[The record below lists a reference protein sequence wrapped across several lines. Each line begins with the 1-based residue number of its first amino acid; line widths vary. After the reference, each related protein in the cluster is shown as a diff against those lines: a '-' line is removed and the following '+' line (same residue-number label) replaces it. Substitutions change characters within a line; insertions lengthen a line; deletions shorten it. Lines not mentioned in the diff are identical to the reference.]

1 MGGYELFVL
10 TQNISKDKVNLSNKK
25 GVYIVVRLVG
35 VDLPRNK
42 RIKYALTSIYGIGL
56 SRAEEILQK
65 AGLSEVDKKDLRT
78 EDLSDQ
84 DISNLRKVLE
94 EEYQLEGD
102 LRRLKALN
110 LKRLMEIGSVKGR
123 RHRVGL
129 PVRGQRTRTNAR
141 TRRGTKKTV
150 AGKKK

>member
-1 MGGYELFVL
+1 
-10 TQNISKDKVNLSNKK
+10 
-25 GVYIVVRLVG
+25 VVRLVG
-35 VDLPRNK
+35 IDLPK
-42 RIKYALTSIYGIGL
+42 DKHIKYALTSIYGIGL
-56 SRAEEILQK
+56 SRSEKILQK
-65 AGLSEVDKKDLRT
+65 AGLNQVKEKKLRV
-78 EDLSDQ
+78 EDLSD
-84 DISNLRKVLE
+84 IEMSNLRKILE
-94 EEYQLEGD
+94 EDYQLEGD

-110 LKRLMEIGSVKGR
+110 LKRLMEIGSIKGR

>member
-1 MGGYELFVL
+1 M
-10 TQNISKDKVNLSNKK
+10 
-25 GVYIVVRLVG
+25 VRLVG

-42 RIKYALTSIYGIGL
+42 RIKYALTSIYGIGIAK
-56 SRAEEILQK
+56 SEEILQK
-65 AGLSEVDKKDLRT
+65 AGLGEAEEKGIRTDDLT
-78 EDLSDQ
+78 DS
-84 DISNLRKVLE
+84 DISNLRKILE
-94 EEYQLEGD
+94 EDYQLEGD

-110 LKRLMEIGSVKGR
+110 LKRLIEIGSVQGR

-141 TRRGTKKTV
+141 TRRGSKKTV

>member
-1 MGGYELFVL
+1 M
-10 TQNISKDKVNLSNKK
+10 
-25 GVYIVVRLVG
+25 VRLVG

-42 RIKYALTSIYGIGL
+42 RIKYALTAIYGIGIAR
-56 SRAEEILQK
+56 SEEILEK
-65 AGLSEVDKKDLRT
+65 AGLNDAEEKGLRT
-78 EDLSDQ
+78 EDLSDT
-84 DISNLRKVLE
+84 DISNLRKILE

-110 LKRLMEIGSVKGR
+110 LKRLMEIGSIKGR

-141 TRRGTKKTV
+141 TRRGSKKTV

>member
-1 MGGYELFVL
+1 M
-10 TQNISKDKVNLSNKK
+10 
-25 GVYIVVRLVG
+25 VRLVG

-42 RIKYALTSIYGIGL
+42 RIKYALTSIYGIGI
-56 SRAEEILQK
+56 SRAEEILTK
-65 AGLSEVDKKDLRT
+65 AGLNNADEKKLRT
-78 EDLSDQ
+78 EDLSDL

-94 EEYQLEGD
+94 NEYQLEGD

-110 LKRLMEIGSVKGR
+110 LKRLIEIGSVKGR

>member
-1 MGGYELFVL
+1 M
-10 TQNISKDKVNLSNKK
+10 
-25 GVYIVVRLVG
+25 VRLVG

-42 RIKYALTSIYGIGL
+42 HIKYALTSIYGIGIA
-56 SRAEEILQK
+56 RAEEIIKK
-65 AGLSEVDKKDLRT
+65 ADLSQAEEKGLRT
-78 EDLSDQ
+78 QDLSDIE
-84 DISNLRKVLE
+84 ISNLRKILE

-110 LKRLMEIGSVKGR
+110 LKRLMEIGSVTGR

>member
-1 MGGYELFVL
+1 M
-10 TQNISKDKVNLSNKK
+10 
-25 GVYIVVRLVG
+25 VRLAG

-42 RIKYALTSIYGIGL
+42 NIKYALTSNYGVGVD
-56 SRAEEILQK
+56 RAEEILKK
-65 AGLSEVDKKDLRT
+65 AKLNQGHEKKVRTQDLN
-78 EDLSDQ
+78 DLE
-84 DISNLRKVLE
+84 ISSLRKILE
-94 EEYQLEGD
+94 EDYQLEGD
-102 LRRLKALN
+102 LRRLKALS
-110 LKRLMEIGSVKGR
+110 LKRLMEIGSIKGR

>member
-1 MGGYELFVL
+1 M
-10 TQNISKDKVNLSNKK
+10 
-25 GVYIVVRLVG
+25 VRLVG

-42 RIKYALTSIYGIGL
+42 RIKYALTSIYGIGI
-56 SRAEEILQK
+56 SRAEEILEK
-65 AGLSEVDKKDLRT
+65 AGLGYADEKGLRT
-78 EDLSDQ
+78 EDLSDI
-84 DISNLRKVLE
+84 DISNLRKILE
-94 EEYQLEGD
+94 DEYQLEGD

-110 LKRLMEIGSVKGR
+110 LKRLMEIGSIKGR

>member
-1 MGGYELFVL
+1 M
-10 TQNISKDKVNLSNKK
+10 
-25 GVYIVVRLVG
+25 VRLVG

-42 RIKYALTSIYGIGL
+42 RIKYALTSIYGIGI
-56 SRAEEILQK
+56 SRAEEILEK
-65 AGLSEVDKKDLRT
+65 AGLGNADEKGLRT
-78 EDLSDQ
+78 EDLSDI
-84 DISNLRKVLE
+84 DISNLRKILE
-94 EEYQLEGD
+94 DEYQLEGD

-110 LKRLMEIGSVKGR
+110 LKRLMEIGSIKGR

>member
-1 MGGYELFVL
+1 M
-10 TQNISKDKVNLSNKK
+10 
-25 GVYIVVRLVG
+25 VRLVG
-35 VDLPRNK
+35 VDLPK
-42 RIKYALTSIYGIGL
+42 DKHIKYALTSIYGIGL
-56 SRAEEILQK
+56 SRAEKILQK
-65 AGLSEVDKKDLRT
+65 AGLNRVKQEKLRV
-78 EDLSDQ
+78 EDLSDIE
-84 DISNLRKVLE
+84 ISNLRKILE

-110 LKRLMEIGSVKGR
+110 LKRLMEIGSIKGR

>member
-1 MGGYELFVL
+1 
-10 TQNISKDKVNLSNKK
+10 
-25 GVYIVVRLVG
+25 VVRLVG
-35 VDLPRNK
+35 VDLPK
-42 RIKYALTSIYGIGL
+42 EKHIKYALTSIYGIGI
-56 SRAEEILQK
+56 SRSEKILKK
-65 AGLSEVDKKDLRT
+65 AGLNFNTGKKIRA
-78 EDLSDQ
+78 EDLSDVE
-84 DISNLRKVLE
+84 ISNLRKILE

-110 LKRLMEIGSVKGR
+110 LKRLIEIGSVKGR

>member
-1 MGGYELFVL
+1 M
-10 TQNISKDKVNLSNKK
+10 
-25 GVYIVVRLVG
+25 VRLVG
-35 VDLPRNK
+35 VDLPK
-42 RIKYALTSIYGIGL
+42 DKHIKYALTSIYGIGI
-56 SRAEEILQK
+56 SRSEKILEK
-65 AGLSEVDKKDLRT
+65 AGLNITTEKKIRI
-78 EDLSDQ
+78 EDLSD
-84 DISNLRKVLE
+84 IEITNLRKILE

-110 LKRLMEIGSVKGR
+110 LKRLIEIGSVKGR

>member
-1 MGGYELFVL
+1 M
-10 TQNISKDKVNLSNKK
+10 
-25 GVYIVVRLVG
+25 VRLVG

-42 RIKYALTSIYGIGL
+42 DIRYALTSIYGIGIA
-56 SRAEEILQK
+56 RADEILVK
-65 AGLSEVDKKDLRT
+65 AGLKKNQEKKMT
-78 EDLSDQ
+78 TQDLSDQ
-84 DISNLRKVLE
+84 DITNLRKILE

-110 LKRLMEIGSVKGR
+110 LKRLMEVGCVKGR

-141 TRRGTKKTV
+141 TRRGLKKTV